1 MMTLQYMSSSQINDI
16 REIQDFR
23 GFSFSRYKK
32 IDVRNQFIENMKKGK
47 VEPACYWCAEL
58 ICAAHYEEVWESI
71 FYFVGKHIHI
81 GNPKIPIYLEK
92 RYTVFRNIMN
102 QGHFSSP
109 LQLRNNDTIRKMFAE
124 IVAVITLSAKKTSF
138 ETIKINRSEEFD
150 MTQMTD
156 RLKATDT
163 TFATPIFKPEDPKEL
178 MIATNEFAFH
188 IGGNAPNMLQACY
201 WVEWMI
207 EFDVICRKR
216 KEPCLCERRTM
227 TGVENKFQRDII
239 WIVWDVLSHYS
250 RAKGSYI
257 ELIMTS
263 LRNLFAVRYTTGTA
277 KKRKYLLYY
286 AVELLTEIVPTNID
300 FISAEHKLVLSNVA
314 GNIDLVYKQ
323 IKKNEKSPNTDYL
336 FHGLEAQHNLEQS
349 VRKMEMMNAMEF
361 LPRT

>member
-1 MMTLQYMSSSQINDI
+1 MMTFQYMSSQINDI
-16 REIQDFR
+16 REMPDFR
-23 GFSFSRYKK
+23 GFSFSQYKK
-32 IDVRNQFIENMKKGK
+32 TDVRNQFIDNMKKGK

-58 ICAAHYEEVWESI
+58 ICAGHYEEVWESI

-109 LQLRNNDTIRKMFAE
+109 LQLRNNPTIRKMFAE
-124 IVAVITLSAKKTSF
+124 IVVVITLSVKKTSF
-138 ETIKINRSEEFD
+138 ETIKINREDEFD
-150 MTQMTD
+150 ITQMTD
-156 RLKATDT
+156 RMKATDA
-163 TFATPIFKPEDPKEL
+163 TFAAPIFKPEDPKEL
-178 MIATNEFAFH
+178 MIPTNEFAFH
-188 IGGNAPNMLQACY
+188 IGGNTPNMLLACY

-207 EFDVICRKR
+207 EYDVICRKR
-216 KEPCLCERRTM
+216 KEPCLCERRTIP
-227 TGVENKFQRDII
+227 GIENKFQRDII

-250 RAKGSYI
+250 RTKGTYI
-257 ELIMTS
+257 EMILTS

-286 AVELLTEIVPTNID
+286 AVELLTETVPVVD
-300 FISAEHKLVLSNVA
+300 FISAEHKLVLANVA

-336 FHGLEAQHNLEQS
+336 FHNLEAEHNLEQS